1 MFGQNVEFYSR
12 KNEKEVTSYLKNAF
26 KPQNI
31 DADMIL
37 KSRFRTS
44 QYGKRFFKMQILK
57 FDFSVN
63 L

>member
-12 KNEKEVTSYLKNAF
+12 KNEKEVISYLKNAF

-31 DADMIL
+31 DTDMIL

-44 QYGKRFFKMQILK
+44 QYGKRLFKMQILK